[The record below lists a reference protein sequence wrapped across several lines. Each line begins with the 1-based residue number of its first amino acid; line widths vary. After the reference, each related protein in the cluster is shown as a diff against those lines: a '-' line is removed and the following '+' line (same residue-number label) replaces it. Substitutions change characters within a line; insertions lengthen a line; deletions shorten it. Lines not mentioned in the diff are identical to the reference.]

1 MSTIKSKSI
10 TAALLALF
18 LAAGS
23 SFAVSAEE
31 TSAAGSSQTPAA
43 AQKTEQSRTQVY
55 YFHGNIRCTTCKK
68 IEALTKKTLEEA
80 FAAQL
85 KDGSVELQ
93 VVNVDETENEHFVED
108 YQLATRSVVVSQLK
122 QGKEARWRR
131 LDKVWQLV
139 HDEPA
144 FSDYL
149 RTEIAALN
157 QGAGS

>member
-1 MSTIKSKSI
+1 MRKSI
-10 TAALLALF
+10 RIMALALSVFAFSGGAAL
-18 LAAGS
+18 
-23 SFAVSAEE
+23 AEE
-31 TSAAGSSQTPAA
+31 APASSQ
-43 AQKTEQSRTQVY
+43 AQRVEQSTTRVY
-55 YFHGNIRCTTCKK
+55 YFHGNLRCKTCKK
-68 IEALTKKTLEEA
+68 IEALTKKTLEES

-108 YQLATRSVVVSQLK
+108 YELAIRSVVVSQLK
-122 QGKEARWRR
+122 QGKEAKWRR

>member
-1 MSTIKSKSI
+1 MRKSI
-10 TAALLALF
+10 RIMALALSVFALSGGAAL
-18 LAAGS
+18 
-23 SFAVSAEE
+23 AEE
-31 TSAAGSSQTPAA
+31 APASAQT
-43 AQKTEQSRTQVY
+43 QHVEQSKTRVY
-55 YFHGNIRCTTCKK
+55 YFHGNLRCKTCKK
-68 IEALTKKTLEEA
+68 IEALTKKTLEES

-108 YQLATRSVVVSQLK
+108 YELAVRSVVISQLK
-122 QGKEARWRR
+122 QGKEAKWRR

>member
-1 MSTIKSKSI
+1 MRKSI
-10 TAALLALF
+10 RIMALALSVF
-18 LAAGS
+18 ALSGSAA
-23 SFAVSAEE
+23 FAEE
-31 TSAAGSSQTPAA
+31 APASGQA
-43 AQKTEQSRTQVY
+43 EEQIEQSRTRVY
-55 YFHGNIRCTTCKK
+55 YFHGNQRCRTCKK

-80 FAAQL
+80 FAEQL
-85 KDGSVELQ
+85 KDGTMELQ

-108 YQLATRSVVVSQLK
+108 YELATRSVVVSLLK

-144 FSDYL
+144 FSNYL
-149 RTEIAALN
+149 RTEIAALK